1 MTRDDYLKAVGSFEP
16 DEHMKSRIA
25 AKLDAG
31 VPRLHRPLRRALVS
45 ALAAVLVLAS
55 LTGIAMAASPQ
66 LREAVLR
73 FFHIAET
80 ERVPDDATVIG
91 SQPVPGTD
99 IGGRVTAWYIDVDF
113 DGVYFPEP
121 VRLNPDGSV
130 AAFVIWYF
138 DGETLTTY
146 ELEPQSCKF
155 DVTWRD
161 HVYSGKFWYCI
172 DGGDL
177 TVYSDGAEPGSPWAW
192 RVNTITGRTDA
203 VLLYVERGSQSD
215 YECCPYLV
223 DLETGEVSD
232 FLAGTGADELRYAY
246 EYSFAPD
253 LSAAA
258 ISCQSG
264 NADNVRT
271 GWYCDLV
278 EGELTEIGA
287 LTGTAAN
294 SGSFTP
300 DGKLVVSKYGDG
312 TASYWCYDPETGF
325 TSEIFIDVPLAGGG
339 SSSGLQAVNAQTG
352 VWFDPDGSAGVV
364 DLTTGERREI
374 EGFEYGPNDFFS
386 AAPGGTKLLYS
397 SGSSGSGWT
406 RLGILDLETGDFV
419 AFDRIPRSDVKE
431 SVLGWFDNE
440 RVMILGR
447 PNDADDGITYL
458 YLYALK

>member
-1 MTRDDYLKAVGSFEP
+1 MTRDDYLKAVGSFKP

-91 SQPVPGTD
+91 SQPMPGTD

-130 AAFVIWYF
+130 AAFVDWAIDNGTLAAYEYAPERVSFSAAWRGVEYAGELYCCVH
-138 DGETLTTY
+138 DGAVTTY
-146 ELEPQSCKF
+146 DSRE
-155 DVTWRD
+155 V
-161 HVYSGKFWYCI
+161 
-172 DGGDL
+172 
-177 TVYSDGAEPGSPWAW
+177 PWFAAA
-192 RVNTITGRTDA
+192 IPGRTDA

-264 NADNVRT
+264 NADNVRN

-312 TASYWCYDPETGF
+312 TASYWCYDTETGF

-339 SSSGLQAVNAQTG
+339 SSSGFQAVNAQTG
-352 VWFDPDGSAGVV
+352 VWFDPDGSAGVLDV
-364 DLTTGERREI
+364 PRAGFPRLLQTT
-374 EGFEYGPNDFFS
+374 
-386 AAPGGTKLLYS
+386 L
-397 SGSSGSGWT
+397 
-406 RLGILDLETGDFV
+406 
-419 AFDRIPRSDVKE
+419 
-431 SVLGWFDNE
+431 
-440 RVMILGR
+440 
-447 PNDADDGITYL
+447 
-458 YLYALK
+458 